1 MNRVFTIGERA
12 YNIANPTIRKFS
24 LAGKEVETEEIP
36 ESATDFREVFN
47 GMKKETL
54 CKVLSLLI
62 SGDYSL
68 ATELTQGEKDELM
81 EPLCAIYEDI
91 EKDMKR
97 IRQISKQICLLCAK
111 PKVQ

>member
-68 ATELTQGEKDELM
+68 ATELTQGEKDELI

-91 EKDMKR
+91 EKDMKG
-97 IRQISKQICLLCAK
+97 IRQMSRQICLLCAK